1 MSSVVNETNRLRING
16 DTLTPI
22 SIFHRLKGD
31 RKFLLESSLKHEES
45 GRYSFI
51 GSNPIKEYRGF
62 EKELLETDL
71 RTKEIKQHV
80 GRPLDVLKKLLTFT
94 KDDDDEFPFSG
105 GAVGY
110 IGYDVIAQYESIGN
124 QLLDDRDMPDI
135 HLLVYETIIVY
146 DHLKQDVTIIH
157 RGTDPTEL
165 TNIQE
170 QLEIKENTSDD
181 TLTAVAF
188 TPNIT
193 QEHYVDQVKK
203 AKEHIRAGD
212 IFQIVL
218 SQRLEAPFTENPF
231 TLYRKLRKENP
242 SPYMFYVD
250 FDEHVILGSSPESLL
265 NIKGSRVTT
274 NPIAGTRK
282 RGATKEDDSAL
293 QTELQN
299 DPKELA
305 EHRML
310 VDLGRNDL
318 GRISEI
324 GSIHLTKYMTVEK
337 YQHVMHLVSEVCGTL
352 KPNLHPLDALIAC
365 LPAGTVSGAPKIR
378 AMQLIQEFETVKRG
392 VYGGAVGYLGFNGN
406 LDIALAIR
414 TFVVKNQTAYVQAG
428 AGIVYDSNPV
438 AEYEETLHKAKSLLE
453 VLS

>member
-1 MSSVVNETNRLRING
+1 MRSVGNKTHRLQLNG

-22 SIFHRLKGD
+22 SIFHRLQGN

-51 GSNPIKEYRGF
+51 GSNPTTEFRGF
-62 EKELLETDL
+62 EKELLETNL
-71 RTKEIKQHV
+71 LTQEIKQHI
-80 GRPLDVLKKLLTFT
+80 GRPLDRLKDLLSITEESN
-94 KDDDDEFPFSG
+94 DFPFTG

-110 IGYDVIAQYESIGN
+110 IGYDVIAQYESIGR

-157 RGTDPTEL
+157 RGTDPSEL
-165 TNIQE
+165 KNIQE
-170 QLEIKENTSDD
+170 QLEITENTSDD
-181 TLTAVAF
+181 TLTPVAF
-188 TPNIT
+188 TSNVT
-193 QEHYVDQVKK
+193 KEHYVNQVKK

-212 IFQIVL
+212 IFQMVL
-218 SQRLEAPFTENPF
+218 SQRLEAPFSENPF

-265 NIKGSRVTT
+265 NIKGNRVTT

-282 RGATKEDDSAL
+282 RGKSIDEDLAL

-299 DPKELA
+299 DPKEQA

-324 GSIHLTKYMTVEK
+324 GSIHLTKYMNVEK
-337 YQHVMHLVSEVCGTL
+337 YQHVMHLVSEVSGTL

-392 VYGGAVGYLGFNGN
+392 VYGGAVGYFGFNGN

-414 TFVVKNQTAYVQAG
+414 TLVVKNQTAYVQAG

-438 AEYEETLHKAKSLLE
+438 AEYEETLHKAKTLLE

>member
-51 GSNPIKEYRGF
+51 GSNPTKEYRGF

-71 RTKEIKQHV
+71 RTKEIKRHI
-80 GRPLDVLKKLLTFT
+80 GKPLDVLKTLLIFT
-94 KDDDDEFPFSG
+94 EDDDDAFPFTG

-110 IGYDVIAQYESIGN
+110 IGYDVVAQYESIGN

-146 DHLKQDVTIIH
+146 DHLKQDVTIIQ
-157 RGTDPTEL
+157 RGTDRSEL

-170 QLEIKENTSDD
+170 QLEIKEKTSDE

-188 TPNIT
+188 TSNVT

-203 AKEHIRAGD
+203 AKELIRAGD

-265 NIKGSRVTT
+265 NIKGNRVTT

-299 DPKELA
+299 DPKEQA

-352 KPNLHPLDALIAC
+352 KPKLHPLDALIAC

-428 AGIVYDSNPV
+428 AGIVYDSNPET
-438 AEYEETLHKAKSLLE
+438 EYEETLHKSKSLLE

>member
-22 SIFHRLKGD
+22 SIFNRLKGD

-51 GSNPIKEYRGF
+51 GSNPMKEYRGF

-71 RTKEIKQHV
+71 RIKEIKRHI
-80 GRPLDVLKKLLTFT
+80 GKPLDVLKTLLTIT
-94 KDDDDEFPFSG
+94 EDDDDDFPFTG

-110 IGYDVIAQYESIGN
+110 FGYDVIAQYESIGN

-157 RGTDPTEL
+157 KGTDPTEL

-170 QLEIKENTSDD
+170 QLEIKENTSDEP
-181 TLTAVAF
+181 LTAVVF
-188 TPNIT
+188 TPNVT
-193 QEHYVDQVKK
+193 QEHYVDQVEK

-265 NIKGSRVTT
+265 NIKGNRVTT

-293 QTELQN
+293 QNELQN
-299 DPKELA
+299 DPKEQA

-352 KPNLHPLDALIAC
+352 KPNLHPLDALIGC

-392 VYGGAVGYLGFNGN
+392 VYGGAVGYFGFNGN

-438 AEYEETLHKAKSLLE
+438 AEYEETMHKAKSLLE